1 MGWDYQCH
9 SEKKNYAQQWQPLR
23 KPVMA
28 KFFFKPVDKYKLP
41 IIVRFAIFPKDI
53 KVPNQGLRP
62 PRLGFLA
69 DSSSAS

>member
-28 KFFFKPVDKYKLP
+28 KKSID
-41 IIVRFAIFPKDI
+41 
-53 KVPNQGLRP
+53 
-62 PRLGFLA
+62 
-69 DSSSAS
+69 